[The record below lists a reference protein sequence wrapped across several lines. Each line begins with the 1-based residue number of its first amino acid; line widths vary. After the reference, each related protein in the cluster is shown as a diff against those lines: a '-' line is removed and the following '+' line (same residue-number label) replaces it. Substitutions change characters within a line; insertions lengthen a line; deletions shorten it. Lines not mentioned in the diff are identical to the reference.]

1 MANPLNEMADRV
13 RVLVHG
19 VLSSE
24 GGERY
29 RAVKLLREVLGTAN
43 DLAGRPFCSAE
54 ELAAR
59 RERAHPTVAVAP
71 ARREPAPVMLYF
83 DGKDHRSKTKLEEL
97 LRSRD
102 IPFKV
107 LDCTDDEATRSW
119 ALAAAKLPE
128 FPLLFI
134 AGEAVG
140 GLHEAT
146 QLDVN
151 GGLARRVFG

>member
-1 MANPLNEMADRV
+1 MQMADRV
-13 RVLVHG
+13 RVAVHG

-24 GGERY
+24 NGDQY
-29 RAVKLLREVLGTAN
+29 RPVKVLREVLGTAN
-43 DLAGRPFCSAE
+43 DLVGRPFCSAE
-54 ELAAR
+54 ELESRRARGAKFVAA
-59 RERAHPTVAVAP
+59 TQQK
-71 ARREPAPVMLYF
+71 REPAPVMLYF
-83 DGKDHRSKTKLEEL
+83 DGKDHRSKAKLEEL

-102 IPFKV
+102 VPFKV

-119 ALAAAKLPE
+119 AIAAAKQPE

-140 GLHEAT
+140 GLHEVT

-151 GGLARRVFG
+151 GGLKRRVFG